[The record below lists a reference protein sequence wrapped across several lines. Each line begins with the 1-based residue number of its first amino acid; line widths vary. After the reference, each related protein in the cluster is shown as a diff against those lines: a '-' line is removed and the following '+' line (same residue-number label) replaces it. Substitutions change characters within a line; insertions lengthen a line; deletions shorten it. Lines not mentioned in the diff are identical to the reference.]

1 MHVRHTF
8 SIYLSH
14 HQKRQGRE
22 RGKKNNLNGS
32 GHYTQT
38 YAREWVWNGKH
49 ISPFP
54 HLSVLSLSVY
64 NMNSTFK
71 DKPFSYNMAS
81 KHEATTLYFYCLM
94 EKKVAIYQ
102 NRRKTLWCWTNWNR
116 YIMLEYNIFLKIF
129 QDNLISKLRSIREMY
144 DMNERTNE
152 WMSLSLQEKNYFY
165 SSYT

>member
-14 HQKRQGRE
+14 HQKGQGRE

-38 YAREWVWNGKH
+38 YVREWVWNGKH

-54 HLSVLSLSVY
+54 HLSVLSLSFY
-64 NMNSTFK
+64 NMTSTFK

-94 EKKVAIYQ
+94 GKKVAIYQ
-102 NRRKTLWCWTNWNR
+102 NRRKTLWCWTNWNW

-129 QDNLISKLRSIREMY
+129 QDNLISKLRSTIKTRPI
-144 DMNERTNE
+144 NKV
-152 WMSLSLQEKNYFY
+152 SLHLIWRPFHPLNFFSA
-165 SSYT
+165 S